1 VWFEPVMSS
10 MNKNRVKFRHWR
22 LQVLFRLILRSKKYF
37 LTKKVLLSA
46 LQNYSLLQERQQNIR
61 LHL

>member
-1 VWFEPVMSS
+1 
-10 MNKNRVKFRHWR
+10 MNKNRVQFRRWR
-22 LQVLFRLILRSKKYF
+22 LQVPFRLFLRSKKYF